1 MLRIPS
7 WAEGSRVRVND
18 GEYVSANA
26 GAYHTITREWKNG
39 DTIEL
44 ELSMNIHF
52 TYGEG
57 IYSGKAAM
65 YYGPLLLA
73 VDEQYNRG
81 WNGVTPDID
90 REKVTGRPADTEET
104 LFYGYILTAGGVR
117 VNECDIASSGRNGSR
132 YTTWFRT
139 S

>member
-52 TYGEG
+52 TYGEFRK
-57 IYSGKAAM
+57 SSHV
-65 YYGPLLLA
+65 L
-73 VDEQYNRG
+73 RS
-81 WNGVTPDID
+81 
-90 REKVTGRPADTEET
+90 
-104 LFYGYILTAGGVR
+104 TASCR
-117 VNECDIASSGRNGSR
+117 R
-132 YTTWFRT
+132 
-139 S
+139 